1 MSTQQNDQT
10 SALDAAVSAIYFDD
24 NSDYERALYTVIRH
38 LSPRVWS
45 VIQTDKSAA
54 FKAVRAMVERA
65 ERATEN
71 KEEDQAELA
80 YWRFDARVKG
90 YSEWKGRPQSE
101 RDAFKAEYRAAEDGF
116 TARIAELDTEIERLK
131 ASAVAVLPSCDAYL
145 TDQDFSDL
153 HRFVEC
159 CEDDDAGGHD
169 VRKDSISRLCK
180 LGVIRHCGFGRH
192 ELTAFGWYVHGGI
205 FFQKISLPLQ
215 IGDDPLDST
224 MKGGA

>member
-71 KEEDQAELA
+71 KEEDRAELA

-101 RDAFKAEYRAAEDGF
+101 RDAFKAEYRGAEAISASMLTELAESLREVVRISDRQHDAWDRAKSALQAFDATNGGPVCSYPDCNCPFDAPADPDWCARGF
-116 TARIAELDTEIERLK
+116 
-131 ASAVAVLPSCDAYL
+131 
-145 TDQDFSDL
+145 
-153 HRFVEC
+153 
-159 CEDDDAGGHD
+159 
-169 VRKDSISRLCK
+169 
-180 LGVIRHCGFGRH
+180 RH
-192 ELTAFGWYVHGGI
+192 E
-205 FFQKISLPLQ
+205 K
-215 IGDDPLDST
+215 
-224 MKGGA
+224 KGVR